1 MNLIWV
7 VARKEIH
14 QILSNR
20 GILFS
25 AAVFAIWLPMMA
37 LLPSLVGGTGRGAAA
52 GSLVPLTV
60 LVGVFMGYLF
70 SSETFFR
77 EKKEGTIETLL
88 CTPLSIRQF
97 WEGKVL
103 GVTLLACGMV
113 LCVILLAAAAF
124 ALAAPGTL
132 VVTGPL
138 VVHLLVVVPLL
149 TAAAVGLIGYAQIR
163 LGMRA
168 NQALGM
174 LFIFG
179 FIFFVFMV
187 QAIAG
192 STAPGWPL
200 VGILCAGAVAMLSVG
215 RTLAGRIAKEKIVRT
230 IP

>member
-1 MNLIWV
+1 MNLIAV

-37 LLPSLVGGTGRGAAA
+37 LLPSMVGETGPGAVA

-77 EKKEGTIETLL
+77 EKKEGIIETLL

-103 GVTLLACGMV
+103 GVTVLACGMV
-113 LCVILLAAAAF
+113 LCVLVLAAAAF
-124 ALAAPGTL
+124 VLAASGTL
-132 VVTGPL
+132 VATGPL
-138 VVHLLVVVPLL
+138 VFHLLVVVPLL

-179 FIFFVFMV
+179 FVFFVFMA
-187 QAIAG
+187 QGIAG
-192 STAPGWPL
+192 SSAPSWPMEGL
-200 VGILCAGAVAMLSVG
+200 LCAAAVAMLSIG
-215 RTLAGRIAKEKIVRT
+215 RWLAGRIPKEKIVRT

>member
-37 LLPSLVGGTGRGAAA
+37 LLPSIVGETGRGAVA

-113 LCVILLAAAAF
+113 LCVLLLAAAAF
-124 ALAAPGTL
+124 VLAAPGTL

-138 VVHLLVVVPLL
+138 VVHLLVAVPLL

-168 NQALGM
+168 NQTLGM

-187 QAIAG
+187 QAIAE

-200 VGILCAGAVAMLSVG
+200 VGILCAAAVVMLSVG
-215 RTLAGRIAKEKIVRT
+215 RTLAGRVAKEKIVRT